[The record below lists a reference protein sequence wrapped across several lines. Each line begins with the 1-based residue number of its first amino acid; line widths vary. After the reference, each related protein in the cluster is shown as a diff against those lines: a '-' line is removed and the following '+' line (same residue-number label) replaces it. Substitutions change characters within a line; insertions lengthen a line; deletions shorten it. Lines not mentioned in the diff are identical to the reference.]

1 MNNYLFSWLF
11 DIKTSIEEIESYFPN
26 GKIFQFYQE
35 DLKTKRAVE
44 RNIEIIGQAM
54 SRILKLE
61 PEITIS
67 NSRKIVD
74 ARNKIIHGYD
84 EISDDVIWG
93 IIVNNLPVLKMEVE
107 QLLPNLDTL

>member
-1 MNNYLFSWLF
+1 MDDYIYAWLF

-26 GKIFQFYQE
+26 GKVFQQYQD

-44 RNIEIIGQAM
+44 RNIEIIGEAM
-54 SRILKLE
+54 TRILKIE
-61 PEITIS
+61 PKIKIS

-84 EISDDVIWG
+84 EISNDVIWG
-93 IIVNNLPVLKMEVE
+93 IVVNNLPVLKNEVE
-107 QLLPNLDTL
+107 SLLP

>member
-1 MNNYLFSWLF
+1 MDDYIYAWLF
-11 DIKTSIEEIESYFPN
+11 NIKTSIEEIESYFPT
-26 GKIFQFYQE
+26 GKVFQHYHE

-44 RNIEIIGQAM
+44 RNIEIIGEAM
-54 SRILKLE
+54 SRILKIQ
-61 PEITIS
+61 PEIKIS

-93 IIVNNLPVLKMEVE
+93 IVVNNLPILKSEVE
-107 QLLPNLDTL
+107 KLLPD

>member
-1 MNNYLFSWLF
+1 MDDYIFAWLF
-11 DIKTSIEEIESYFPN
+11 DIKSSIEEIESYFPN
-26 GKIFQFYQE
+26 GKDFQQYHE

-44 RNIEIIGQAM
+44 RNIEIIGEAM
-54 SRILKLE
+54 SRILKVN

-93 IIVNNLPVLKMEVE
+93 IVVNNLPILKSEVE
-107 QLLPNLDTL
+107 NLLQE

>member
-1 MNNYLFSWLF
+1 MDNYIFAWLY
-11 DIKTSIEEIESYFPN
+11 DIKTSIEEIKSYFPN
-26 GKIFQFYQE
+26 VKVFQYYHE

-44 RNIEIIGQAM
+44 RNIEIIGEAM

-61 PEITIS
+61 PEIKIS

-93 IIVNNLPVLKMEVE
+93 IVVNNLPVLKIEVE
-107 QLLPNLDTL
+107 NLLPE

>member
-1 MNNYLFSWLF
+1 MDDYIYAWLF

-26 GKIFQFYQE
+26 GKVFQQYQD

-44 RNIEIIGQAM
+44 RNIEIIGESM
-54 SRILKLE
+54 SRILKIE
-61 PEITIS
+61 PKIKIS

-84 EISDDVIWG
+84 EISNDVIWG
-93 IIVNNLPVLKMEVE
+93 IVVNNLPVLKNEVE
-107 QLLPNLDTL
+107 RLLP

>member
-1 MNNYLFSWLF
+1 MDDYIYAWLF

-26 GKIFQFYQE
+26 GKVFQQYQG

-44 RNIEIIGQAM
+44 RNIEIIGEAM
-54 SRILKLE
+54 SRILKIE
-61 PEITIS
+61 PKIKIS

-84 EISDDVIWG
+84 EISNDVIWG
-93 IIVNNLPVLKMEVE
+93 IVVNNLPVLKNEVE
-107 QLLPNLDTL
+107 SFLP

>member
-1 MNNYLFSWLF
+1 MDNYLFSWLF
-11 DIKTSIEEIESYFPN
+11 DIKASIEEIESYFPN
-26 GKIFQFYQE
+26 GKIFQLYQE

-44 RNIEIIGQAM
+44 RNIEIIGEAM
-54 SRILKLE
+54 SRVLKVE
-61 PEITIS
+61 PEINIS

>member
-1 MNNYLFSWLF
+1 MDNYLFSWLF
-11 DIKTSIEEIESYFPN
+11 DIKASIEEIESYFPN

-44 RNIEIIGQAM
+44 RNIEIIGEAM
-54 SRILKLE
+54 SRVLKVE
-61 PEITIS
+61 PEINIS

>member
-1 MNNYLFSWLF
+1 MDEYIYTWLF
-11 DIKTSIEEIESYFPN
+11 DIKTSIDEIESYFPS
-26 GKIFQFYQE
+26 GKLFHYYQE

-44 RNIEIIGQAM
+44 RNIEIIGEAM

-61 PEITIS
+61 PEIEIS

-93 IIVNNLPVLKMEVE
+93 IVVNHLPVLKIEVE
-107 QLLPNLDTL
+107 SLLPK

>member
-1 MNNYLFSWLF
+1 MDDYVYAWLF
-11 DIKTSIEEIESYFPN
+11 DIKTSIDEIESYFPN
-26 GKIFQFYQE
+26 GKVFQYYHE

-44 RNIEIIGQAM
+44 RNIEIIGEAM
-54 SRILKLE
+54 SRIMKID
-61 PEITIS
+61 PEIKIS

-93 IIVNNLPVLKMEVE
+93 IVVNSLPLLKSEVE
-107 QLLPNLDTL
+107 TLLPN